1 MLKSL
6 VEQVDNVQA
15 HMDNISREV
24 EMLKKNQ
31 SKTLGKNNNNSV
43 TEMKNVFGK
52 HISILDTAKERISE
66 LEEKSIKTHL
76 IEMQREKR

>member
-31 SKTLGKNNNNSV
+31 NKMVGKNNSV

-76 IEMQREKR
+76 TEMQREKR